1 MKYHP
6 FSNDMV
12 TAINEGYYLV
22 VASRLDLKS
31 GVVRAHTGVGNIIIA
46 GEIYQGVGQFGA
58 IESVGENMTT
68 SPQQLIMKLSGFDS
82 SLIGEVMNERIR
94 GRNAQ
99 LMLVALNEEAK
110 PALAE
115 VLFAGQIS
123 TIGVTTGEENE
134 IAVTVSNRFERWSYG
149 LPDRFTD
156 ESWSKRKKGDR
167 IFRYVAQMADRAIY
181 WGSKKNAP
189 AFIYK

>member
-12 TAINEGYYLV
+12 KAINEGYYLV

-82 SLIGEVMNERIR
+82 SLIGEVMNERVR

-156 ESWSKRKKGDR
+156 KSWSQRKNGDR

>member
-12 TAINEGYYLV
+12 KAINEGYYLV

-68 SPQQLIMKLSGFDS
+68 SPQQLIMKLSGFDF
-82 SLIGEVMNERIR
+82 SLIGEVMNERVR

>member
-12 TAINEGYYLV
+12 QAINEGYYLV

-82 SLIGEVMNERIR
+82 SLIGDVMNERVR

-134 IAVTVSNRFERWSYG
+134 IAVTVSTRFERWSYG

>member
-12 TAINEGYYLV
+12 KAINEGYYLV

-123 TIGVTTGEENE
+123 TIGVTAGEENE

>member
-12 TAINEGYYLV
+12 KAINEGYYLV

-82 SLIGEVMNERIR
+82 SLIGEVMNERVR

-134 IAVTVSNRFERWSYG
+134 IAVTVSNRFERWTYG

>member
-12 TAINEGYYLV
+12 KAINEGYYLV

-31 GVVRAHTGVGNIIIA
+31 GVVRVHTGVGNIIIA

-82 SLIGEVMNERIR
+82 SLIGEVMNERVR

>member
-6 FSNDMV
+6 FSNGMV
-12 TAINEGYYLV
+12 KAINEGYYLV

-82 SLIGEVMNERIR
+82 SLIGEVMNERVR

-134 IAVTVSNRFERWSYG
+134 IAITVSNRFERWSYG

>member
-12 TAINEGYYLV
+12 KAINEGYYLV

-82 SLIGEVMNERIR
+82 SLIGGVMNERVR

-110 PALAE
+110 PTLAE

>member
-12 TAINEGYYLV
+12 KAINEGYYLV

-82 SLIGEVMNERIR
+82 SLIGEVMNERVR

-156 ESWSKRKKGDR
+156 ESWSKGKKGDR

>member
-12 TAINEGYYLV
+12 KAINDGYYLV

-82 SLIGEVMNERIR
+82 SLIGEVMNERVR
-94 GRNAQ
+94 GRDAQ
-99 LMLVALNEEAK
+99 LMLVALDEDGN
-110 PALAE
+110 PAIAE
-115 VLFAGQIS
+115 VLFAGQIT

-156 ESWSKRKKGDR
+156 KSWSQRKNGDR

>member
-12 TAINEGYYLV
+12 KAINEGYYLV

-82 SLIGEVMNERIR
+82 SLIGEVMNERVR

-99 LMLVALNEEAK
+99 LVLVALNEEAK

>member
-12 TAINEGYYLV
+12 KAINDGYYLV

-82 SLIGEVMNERIR
+82 SLIGEVMNERVR
-94 GRNAQ
+94 GRDAQ
-99 LMLVALNEEAK
+99 LMLVALDEDGN
-110 PALAE
+110 PAIAE
-115 VLFAGQIS
+115 ILFAGQIT

-156 ESWSKRKKGDR
+156 KSWSQRKNGDR

>member
-12 TAINEGYYLV
+12 KAINEGYYLV

-31 GVVRAHTGVGNIIIA
+31 GVVCAHTGVGNIIIA

>member
-12 TAINEGYYLV
+12 QAINEGYYLV
-22 VASRLDLKS
+22 AASRLDLKS

-82 SLIGEVMNERIR
+82 SLIGEVMNERVR

-110 PALAE
+110 PTLAE

>member
-12 TAINEGYYLV
+12 KAINEGYYLV
-22 VASRLDLKS
+22 VASRLELKS

>member
-12 TAINEGYYLV
+12 KAINEGYYLV

-82 SLIGEVMNERIR
+82 SLIGEVMNERVR

>member
-12 TAINEGYYLV
+12 KAINEGYYLV

-94 GRNAQ
+94 GQNAQ

>member
-12 TAINEGYYLV
+12 KAINEGYYLV

-82 SLIGEVMNERIR
+82 SLIGEVMNERVR

-156 ESWSKRKKGDR
+156 KSWSKRKKGDR

>member
-12 TAINEGYYLV
+12 KAINEGYYLV

-82 SLIGEVMNERIR
+82 SLIGKVMNERVR

>member
-12 TAINEGYYLV
+12 KAINEGYYLV